1 MDIDLKK
8 KIRSKILMMSGLL
21 IGLLF
26 GKYVAKY
33 FMDKALVWDHEV
45 TGMIIVLV
53 LFTISEVSQIV
64 KKHKESE
71 KS

>member
-1 MDIDLKK
+1 MDLDLKK
-8 KIRSKILMMSGLL
+8 KIRSKVLMMSGLL
-21 IGLLF
+21 VGLVF

-33 FMDKALVWDHEV
+33 FMEKPLVWDHEV

-53 LFTISEVSQIV
+53 LFTIAEVARVV
-64 KKHKESE
+64 KTYKQNE